1 MEYFQFSVISR
12 SRHSRVPAKFPV
24 FCRAFSA
31 WSLRE
36 KITKMERQDAA
47 PPKKTFSPQA
57 LFSRERAFR
66 KALLKLSRSSRS
78 RSRALPDFCV
88 DELFCCLFCPAAIG
102 CGRGR
107 RWMQNGCNFYGQIAT
122 RARCGFLRKCANA
135 NNKFG
140 L

>member
-1 MEYFQFSVISR
+1 MFKKSRAPFPR
-12 SRHSRVPAKFPV
+12 SRIPV

-36 KITKMERQDAA
+36 KITKMERQDAT
-47 PPKKTFSPQA
+47 PPKKNLFTAGAFFAGTRFSQSA
-57 LFSRERAFR
+57 LEIIPFQPFPFP
-66 KALLKLSRSSRS
+66 
-78 RSRALPDFCV
+78 RALPDFCV